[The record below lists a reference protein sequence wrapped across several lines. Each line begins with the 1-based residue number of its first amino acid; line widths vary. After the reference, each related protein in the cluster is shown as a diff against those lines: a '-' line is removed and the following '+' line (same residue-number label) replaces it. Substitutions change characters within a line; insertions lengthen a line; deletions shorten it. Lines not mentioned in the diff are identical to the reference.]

1 MKKILTAKSYLK
13 RLFLITLVFFKR
25 YSKPYIL
32 LTNLVANK
40 TDENTVNDD
49 QRDFVFNL
57 MKGYNAGSIFKK
69 SGTKDLDYRNLYE
82 KSKLKAFDILVKYEK
97 STEGIKKFLPKR
109 LKKDINENQK
119 SILLNAVMLFDI
131 RNAIL
136 SLFRNGFIKPLE
148 YQSAIKLKPK
158 SEESIAE

>member
-1 MKKILTAKSYLK
+1 M
-13 RLFLITLVFFKR
+13 
-25 YSKPYIL
+25 
-32 LTNLVANK
+32 
-40 TDENTVNDD
+40 
-49 QRDFVFNL
+49 
-57 MKGYNAGSIFKK
+57 
-69 SGTKDLDYRNLYE
+69 YE